1 MKKKILIEGWRYINQ
16 SYALV
21 NQFQIQELIK
31 YKNLEIY
38 FFDVPYINPNWNK
51 NDNNSGFDNN
61 DFLKNLKVPDTNSN
75 FDLIYRLSY
84 PLNLNNG
91 NSKKIFVYG
100 TSEFQNLDR
109 TVDKKYTNNLKKI
122 NEKIKFIAPS
132 NWSKKGFLSI
142 GIPED
147 KVYVIP
153 HGVNQEMFKPV
164 SESEKKKVRKEYH
177 LSKNNFIFLNLGA
190 MTWNKGI
197 DKLLLAFA
205 IINKKFPHT
214 KLILKDQ
221 SNLYQLNAHS
231 LIKTVQKKN
240 SINDKKVLSNIL
252 VISKN
257 LSLNNLNLLYAA
269 SDAYVAPYS
278 AEGFNLPPL
287 EAASSG
293 IPIIITNGGSTDDY
307 YNKSFA
313 IKIKS
318 ILVKKDNN
326 IFLEPDIES
335 LIDAMSLLVEKKFY
349 DFNFNETQNFIKKD
363 FSWPSIV
370 KKLSLIMD
378 F

>member
-1 MKKKILIEGWRYINQ
+1 MKKKILIEGWRYINH

-21 NQFQIQELIK
+21 NQFQIKELIK
-31 YKNLEIY
+31 NKNLEIY
-38 FFDVPYINPNWNK
+38 FFDVPYFNPSWNK
-51 NDNNSGFDNN
+51 DDNHSGFDNH
-61 DFLKNLKVPDTNSN
+61 DFLKNLKKPNLNSN

-84 PLNLNNG
+84 PLNLSGG
-91 NSKKIFVYG
+91 NAKQIFVYG
-100 TSEFQNLDR
+100 TSEFQNLDGI
-109 TVDKKYTNNLKKI
+109 VDKKNIDNSKKI
-122 NEKIKFIAPS
+122 NEKIKIIAPS

-147 KVYVIP
+147 KIYVIP

-164 SESEKKKVRKEYH
+164 SESEKKKVRKKYH

-205 IINKKFPHT
+205 IINKKFSHT

-240 SINDKKVLSNIL
+240 SIIDKKVLSNIL

-257 LSLNNLNLLYAA
+257 LSLNNLNLLYVA
-269 SDAYVAPYS
+269 SDAYVAPYR

-318 ILVKKDNN
+318 KLMKKNNN

-349 DFNFNETQNFIKKD
+349 DFNFKETQNFIKKD
-363 FSWPSIV
+363 FSWSSIV